1 MMTRISVY
9 LSSAKRNP
17 SFMKKL
23 GLGFFLFVPAAIF
36 AVAALLHQEPEV
48 ADIKDT
54 SSSVSIPVV
63 VEAQRPKT
71 CEERQAGQPS
81 ASFKGHNIWSY
92 LCQHKEDTYTVSSG
106 DTFAKLLT
114 QRGLSSSQVH
124 DASQAVR
131 RLWDTR
137 DLKVGQDVHFLY
149 PLEGKPVFRGLYL
162 LADPTHLVLLKRV
175 GQDFVADLISVPSIT
190 TMVYKE
196 SRITTS
202 LFDAANQSGVPTNI
216 LIEMIR
222 AFSYDVDFQ
231 REVKE
236 GNTFSVFYETVQDT
250 NKKVLSSRNI
260 AYASMRLNDRFLR
273 IYAHKTK
280 DGTTSFYFRD
290 GSSTRKALLKTPVDG
305 VRISSSFGMRMHPIL
320 GYSKMHKGIDFAAPR
335 GTPIRAAGNGRIVY
349 MGRFGAYGNYLKIKH
364 NDTFATAYAHI
375 HNFPKGLRVGQAV
388 KQGQLVAFIGST
400 GRSTGPHLHYEILK
414 NGMQVNPQSV
424 KLPTSEK
431 LSAVEMKRFRQVV
444 AKVEMQMAAQGKVD
458 TAQLVQN
465 R

>member
-1 MMTRISVY
+1 
-9 LSSAKRNP
+9 
-17 SFMKKL
+17 
-23 GLGFFLFVPAAIF
+23 
-36 AVAALLHQEPEV
+36 
-48 ADIKDT
+48 
-54 SSSVSIPVV
+54 
-63 VEAQRPKT
+63 
-71 CEERQAGQPS
+71 
-81 ASFKGHNIWSY
+81 
-92 LCQHKEDTYTVSSG
+92 
-106 DTFAKLLT
+106 
-114 QRGLSSSQVH
+114 
-124 DASQAVR
+124 VR

-137 DLKVGQDVHFLY
+137 ELNVGQDVHFLY
-149 PLEGKPVFRGLYL
+149 PLEGKASLKGLYL
-162 LADPTHLVLLKRV
+162 LSDPTHLVLLKRT
-175 GQDFVADLISVPSIT
+175 GQDFTADLISVPSTT

-196 SRITTS
+196 SRITSS

-216 LIEMIR
+216 LIDMIR

-236 GNTFSVFYETVQDT
+236 GNTFSVFYETVQDN

-280 DGTTSFYFRD
+280 DGSTVFYFRD

-305 VRISSSFGMRMHPIL
+305 VRISSTFGMRMHPIL

-335 GTPIRAAGNGRIVY
+335 GTPIRAAGNGRVVY

-364 NDTFATAYAHI
+364 NDNFSTAYAHI
-375 HNFPKGLRVGQAV
+375 HNFPKGMRVGQTV
-388 KQGQLVAFIGST
+388 KQGQLVAFIGTT

-414 NGMQVNPQSV
+414 NGAQVNPQSV

-431 LSAVEMKRFRQVV
+431 LSSAEMKRFRQTV

>member
-1 MMTRISVY
+1 MTQMSVY
-9 LSSAKRNP
+9 LSRAKKNAF
-17 SFMKKL
+17 FMKKL
-23 GLGFFLFVPAAIF
+23 GLGFFLFVPLAIF
-36 AVAALLHQEPEV
+36 AVAALLHQEPENKNV
-48 ADIKDT
+48 SDD
-54 SSSVSIPVV
+54 SSSVSVSTV
-63 VEAQRPKT
+63 AEAQRPKT
-71 CEERQAGQPS
+71 CEERQDGQPS
-81 ASFKGHNIWSY
+81 ASLKGHDVWKY
-92 LCQHKEDTYTVSSG
+92 LCNHKEDVYTVSSG
-106 DTFAKLLT
+106 DTFAKLLSE
-114 QRGLSSSQVH
+114 RGLSSSQAH
-124 DASQAVR
+124 EASQAVR

-137 DLKVGQDVHFLY
+137 ELNVGQDVHFLY
-149 PLEGKPVFRGLYL
+149 PLEGKASLKGLYL
-162 LADPTHLVLLKRV
+162 LSDPTHLVVLKRT
-175 GQDFVADLISVPSIT
+175 GQDFTADLISVPSTT

-196 SRITTS
+196 SRITSS

-216 LIEMIR
+216 LIDMIR

-236 GNTFSVFYETVQDT
+236 GNTFSVFYETVQDN

-280 DGTTSFYFRD
+280 DGSTVFYFRD

-305 VRISSSFGMRMHPIL
+305 VRISSTFGMRMHPIL

-335 GTPIRAAGNGRIVY
+335 GTPIRAAGNGRVVY

-364 NDTFATAYAHI
+364 NDNFSTAYAHI
-375 HNFPKGLRVGQAV
+375 HNFPKGMRVGQTV
-388 KQGQLVAFIGST
+388 KQGQLVAFIGTT

-414 NGMQVNPQSV
+414 NGAQVNPQSV

-431 LSAVEMKRFRQVV
+431 LSSAEMKRFRQTV

>member
-1 MMTRISVY
+1 
-9 LSSAKRNP
+9 
-17 SFMKKL
+17 MKKL
-23 GLGFFLFVPAAIF
+23 GLGFFLFVPLAVF
-36 AVAALLHQEPEV
+36 AVAALLQQGPETTQDV
-48 ADIKDT
+48 AET
-54 SSSVSIPVV
+54 HSVSVPLV
-63 VEAQRPKT
+63 AQMERPKT

-81 ASFKGHNIWSY
+81 SSLKGHDVWNY
-92 LCQHKEDTYTVSSG
+92 LCDHQEEVYTVSSG
-106 DTFAKLLT
+106 DTFAKLLSD
-114 QRGLSSSQVH
+114 RGLSSRQVH
-124 DASQAVR
+124 EASNSVR
-131 RLWDTR
+131 KLWDPR
-137 DLKVGQDVHFLY
+137 ELKMGQDVHFLY
-149 PLEGKPVFRGLYL
+149 PLKGKPVLQGLYVL
-162 LADPTHLVLLKRV
+162 SDVTHLVLLKRKAEGMTAELV
-175 GQDFVADLISVPSIT
+175 SVPSTT

-196 SRITTS
+196 SRITSS

-236 GNTFSVFYETVQDT
+236 GNTFSVFYETVQDN

-273 IYAHKTK
+273 IYSHKMK
-280 DGTTSFYFRD
+280 DGTTAFYFRD

-305 VRISSSFGMRMHPIL
+305 VRISSTFGMRMHPIL

-349 MGRFGAYGNYLKIKH
+349 MGRYGAYGNYLKIKH
-364 NDTFATAYAHI
+364 NDTFSTAYAHI
-375 HNFPKGLRVGQAV
+375 NNFPKGMRVGQTV
-388 KQGQLVAFIGST
+388 KQGQLVAFIGTT

-414 NGMQVNPQSV
+414 NGNQVNPQSV

-431 LSAVEMKRFRQVV
+431 LADAEMKRFRQTV

-458 TAQLVQN
+458 TAQLTEN

>member
-1 MMTRISVY
+1 
-9 LSSAKRNP
+9 
-17 SFMKKL
+17 MKKL
-23 GLGFFLFVPAAIF
+23 GLGFFLFVPLAIF
-36 AVAALLHQEPEV
+36 AVAALLHQEPENTDV
-48 ADIKDT
+48 PDNA
-54 SSSVSIPVV
+54 SSASVSTVA
-63 VEAQRPKT
+63 EAQRPKT
-71 CEERQAGQPS
+71 CEERQDGHPS
-81 ASFKGHNIWSY
+81 ASLKGHDVWKY
-92 LCQHKEDTYTVSSG
+92 LCNHKEDVYTVSSG
-106 DTFAKLLT
+106 DTFAKLLSE
-114 QRGLSSSQVH
+114 RGLSSSQAH
-124 DASQAVR
+124 EASQAVR

-137 DLKVGQDVHFLY
+137 ELNVGQDVHFLY
-149 PLEGKPVFRGLYL
+149 PLEGKASLKGLYL
-162 LADPTHLVLLKRV
+162 LSDPTHLVVLKRT
-175 GQDFVADLISVPSIT
+175 GQDFTADLISVPSTT

-196 SRITTS
+196 SRITSS

-216 LIEMIR
+216 LIDMIR

-236 GNTFSVFYETVQDT
+236 GNTFSVFYETVQDN

-280 DGTTSFYFRD
+280 DGSTVFYFRD

-305 VRISSSFGMRMHPIL
+305 VRISSTFGMRMHPIL

-335 GTPIRAAGNGRIVY
+335 GTPIRAAGNGRVVY

-364 NDTFATAYAHI
+364 NDNFSTAYAHI
-375 HNFPKGLRVGQAV
+375 HNFPKGMRVGQTV
-388 KQGQLVAFIGST
+388 KQGQLVAFIGTT

-414 NGMQVNPQSV
+414 NGAQVNPQSV

-431 LSAVEMKRFRQVV
+431 LSSAEMKRFRQTV